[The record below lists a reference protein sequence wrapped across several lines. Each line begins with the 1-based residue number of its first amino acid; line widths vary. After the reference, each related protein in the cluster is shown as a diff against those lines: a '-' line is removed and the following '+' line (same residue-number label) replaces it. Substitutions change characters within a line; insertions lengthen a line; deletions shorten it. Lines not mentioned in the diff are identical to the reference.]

1 MIFPEVINVLHH
13 VKMTIG
19 NISGAL
25 IAKEIYTCHIMS
37 GLPKGEPY
45 NSMCTMFANSNF
57 VASEKKAI
65 FIFIQ

>member
-1 MIFPEVINVLHH
+1 
-13 VKMTIG
+13 MTIG